1 MGTLRSIERARKK
14 RVDARLNRANLA
26 THGVDVSKTTE
37 DAGALFIEDNP
48 SHDWG
53 LDEDSQEDAVC
64 CSVCGERV
72 TAERMMSE
80 RVKLD
85 PCPPTVGAA

>member
-1 MGTLRSIERARKK
+1 MGTLRSIERARQK
-14 RVDARLNRANLA
+14 RAAKVDPIAQSTQVA
-26 THGVDVSKTTE
+26 GV
-37 DAGALFIEDNP
+37 LFIEDNP

-53 LDEDSQEDAVC
+53 LDEDSQEDAVL

-72 TAERMMSE
+72 TAERMVSE